1 MTLNYSVSFS
11 SSLNIFLS
19 LSTLKPVVLKIKHAN
34 MHQSP
39 GGLVK
44 TQITGSA
51 LKVSDSAHLRWS
63 PRICISNEFPGDADI
78 FSPQATL

>member
-1 MTLNYSVSFS
+1 
-11 SSLNIFLS
+11 
-19 LSTLKPVVLKIKHAN
+19 

-51 LKVSDSAHLRWS
+51 LKVSDTAHLRWS

-78 FSPQATL
+78 FSPQATFKNLRFKLFRVYFISKSDYLKIILD